1 MQGHT
6 AVNSQHV
13 EWPRDVLDQ
22 AISCFKNVDTSG
34 NGRVS
39 QQEIFIY
46 YAQWEPSL
54 EADLHNDGKI
64 TFDEWLTLLKHQVPI
79 GHSMTGNVD
88 LFFSPRLLR

>member
-6 AVNSQHV
+6 EVNSQHV

-54 EADLHNDGKI
+54 EADLHDDGKI
-64 TFDEWLTLLKHQVPI
+64 SFDEWLTLLKHQVPI
-79 GHSMTGNVD
+79 GYSMTGNVD